1 MSLRLRLTLL
11 SIAVL
16 SVLFL
21 VFGAISFGLV
31 SQMLYKP
38 VDDVL
43 ELQSTASIVDI
54 LRRQEPDLSKIV
66 NTDPL
71 STVFYTVY
79 DSYGHVVKAERT
91 IVVSDAMVSSALEGG
106 SPKDTIALKD
116 GHRLRVLLVPIR
128 YIVSGEIVGA
138 LQVATPL
145 DITDQRLSELTWL
158 LAGTSG
164 ALLVVAGLGSFFL
177 TGRALRAVDR
187 VTQKVQQIELS
198 QDLTQRIPEPGTE
211 DELGHLVRTFNQ
223 LLSRLQSSF
232 DTQRRFVAD
241 SSHELRTPLTVIKSN
256 MHLLRRTQDP
266 AERAELIETTEAE
279 VSRLNRM
286 VNDLLY
292 MAQMQAGLDLKPVL
306 RPVELDSVLLDVFAR
321 ARAIAAI
328 KDQKVVLAHEDIA
341 TTTGDRDQL
350 QHLLL
355 NLVDNGLKYA
365 PEHGIISLG
374 LWNEGDWSRIEVTDD
389 GPGIAP
395 DELPLVFDRFYR
407 TQDARQ
413 TERNGAGL
421 GLAIVKSIAEAHG
434 GRVEV
439 FSRLGEG
446 TTFRLWLRD
455 QNAPRQP
462 DDATRESSLARRSAA
477 PTGA

>member
-21 VFGAISFGLV
+21 AFGAISFGLV

-43 ELQSTASIVDI
+43 ELQSTAWIVDI
-54 LRRQEPDLSKIV
+54 LRRQAPDLSKIE
-66 NTDPL
+66 NTEPL

-79 DSYGHVVKAERT
+79 DANGHIVKAERT
-91 IVVSDAMVSSALEGG
+91 IYVPTTLVSEALEGG
-106 SPKDTIALKD
+106 SPKDTIPLKD
-116 GHRLRVLLVPIR
+116 GRRLRVLLVPIR
-128 YIVSGEIVGA
+128 SFPGGEIIGA

-145 DITDQRLSELTWL
+145 DITDKRLSELTWL

-164 ALLVVAGLGSFFL
+164 VLLIVAGLGTYFL
-177 TGRALRAVDR
+177 TGRAFRAVDR

-198 QDLTQRIPEPGTE
+198 QDLTQRIPEPGTD

-223 LLSRLQSSF
+223 LLSRLQSAF

-256 MHLLRRTQDP
+256 MHLLRRTNDQV
-266 AERAELIETTEAE
+266 ERAELIETTEAE

-321 ARAIAAI
+321 ARSIAAI

-341 TTTGDRDQL
+341 TTMGDRDQL

-355 NLVDNGLKYA
+355 NLADNAMKYT
-365 PEHGIISLG
+365 PQGGVISMG
-374 LWNEGDWSRIEVTDD
+374 LWNEGNWSRIEVTDD

-395 DELPLVFDRFYR
+395 EDLPLVFDRFYR
-407 TQDARQ
+407 TQEARQ
-413 TERNGAGL
+413 VERNGAGL
-421 GLAIVKSIAEAHG
+421 GLAIVKSIAEAHSG
-434 GRVEV
+434 HVEV
-439 FSRLGEG
+439 FSRIGEG
-446 TTFRLWLRD
+446 TTFRLWLRGQQPAGQPGD
-455 QNAPRQP
+455 ALPELLPSHRSGAP
-462 DDATRESSLARRSAA
+462 ASA
-477 PTGA
+477 

>member
-1 MSLRLRLTLL
+1 MSLRLRLTLF

-16 SVLFL
+16 TVLFL
-21 VFGAISFGLV
+21 AFGAITFGLV
-31 SQMLYKP
+31 SQTLYKP
-38 VDDVL
+38 IDDVL
-43 ELQSTASIVDI
+43 ELQSTASIAYIVY
-54 LRRQEPDLSKIV
+54 RQEPDLSKIE

-79 DSYGHVVKAERT
+79 DAYGHIFKAERT
-91 IVVSDAMVSSALEGG
+91 IIVPEPMVSAALSGE
-106 SPKDTIALKD
+106 SPKATIALKD

-128 YIVSGEIVGA
+128 RRPSGEIVGA

-145 DITDQRLSELTWL
+145 DITDQRLNELTWL
-158 LAGTSG
+158 LGGTSG
-164 ALLVVAGLGSFFL
+164 ALLVVAGLGSYFL

-187 VTQKVQQIELS
+187 VTRKVRQIELS
-198 QDLTQRIPEPGTE
+198 QDLTQRIPEPGSD
-211 DELGHLVRTFNQ
+211 DELGHLVKTFNQ
-223 LLSRLQSSF
+223 LLGRLQSAF

-256 MHLLRRTQDP
+256 MHLLRRTNDEV
-266 AERAELIETTEAE
+266 ERAELIETTEAE

-321 ARAIAAI
+321 ARSIAAI

-341 TTTGDRDQL
+341 TTSGDRDQL

-355 NLVDNGLKYA
+355 NLVDNALKYTG
-365 PEHGIISLG
+365 PGGVVSLG
-374 LWNEGDWSRIEVTDD
+374 LWSEEGWSRIEVTDN
-389 GPGIAP
+389 GPGIP
-395 DELPLVFDRFYR
+395 PEDLPLVFERFYR
-407 TQDARQ
+407 TQDARMA
-413 TERNGAGL
+413 ERSGAGL

-439 FSRLGEG
+439 FSKLGEG
-446 TTFRLWLRD
+446 TTFRLWLPG
-455 QNAPRQP
+455 QQ
-462 DDATRESSLARRSAA
+462 EQA
-477 PTGA
+477 PTSIAVPDNFPAGAVQAGVST